1 MSVRGTYEPSYRL
14 PLLRRLK
21 LLTLDAADGAG
32 LFALMANSRWRRSR
46 LVILCYHGVSLA
58 DEHEWSDV
66 HITEERLKRRL
77 ETLRDLDCSVLP
89 LGEAI
94 ERLSVGELEDRS
106 VVVTF
111 DEGLYDF
118 YAKAYPLLK
127 SFGIPSTL
135 YVPTYYSNFQRPIF
149 DLACSYFLWRGRGRM
164 IESDR
169 LLSGAPR
176 VRIPVSPAARSE
188 MHLKMRA
195 HVYTLGFTAVEKDQM
210 LAELA
215 EQVGVNWDEFIASRS
230 LQLMSP
236 AELSSLDQKLVDVQL
251 HTHRHRTPRSEPMF
265 VREVK
270 DNIDALAAM
279 GFSRAGR
286 RHFCYPSGDA
296 DPAFFPWLESMGIAS
311 ATTCEPAYVTRTTP
325 RLNLPRVVDTMAV
338 TDVEFRAWITGFA
351 RLLPRRRFRQHS
363 DVELGTD
370 VWTRLPDRDLKVIP
384 IRDHAR
390 PQGAAVSD
398 REAPISLVPRLDRP
412 SPRGG
417 ADLLAFRHREP
428 RQVDPPA

>member
-149 DLACSYFLWRGRGRM
+149 DLACSYFL
-164 IESDR
+164 
-169 LLSGAPR
+169 
-176 VRIPVSPAARSE
+176 
-188 MHLKMRA
+188 
-195 HVYTLGFTAVEKDQM
+195 
-210 LAELA
+210 
-215 EQVGVNWDEFIASRS
+215 
-230 LQLMSP
+230 
-236 AELSSLDQKLVDVQL
+236 
-251 HTHRHRTPRSEPMF
+251 
-265 VREVK
+265 
-270 DNIDALAAM
+270 
-279 GFSRAGR
+279 
-286 RHFCYPSGDA
+286 
-296 DPAFFPWLESMGIAS
+296 
-311 ATTCEPAYVTRTTP
+311 
-325 RLNLPRVVDTMAV
+325 
-338 TDVEFRAWITGFA
+338 
-351 RLLPRRRFRQHS
+351 
-363 DVELGTD
+363 
-370 VWTRLPDRDLKVIP
+370 
-384 IRDHAR
+384 
-390 PQGAAVSD
+390 
-398 REAPISLVPRLDRP
+398 
-412 SPRGG
+412 
-417 ADLLAFRHREP
+417 
-428 RQVDPPA
+428 